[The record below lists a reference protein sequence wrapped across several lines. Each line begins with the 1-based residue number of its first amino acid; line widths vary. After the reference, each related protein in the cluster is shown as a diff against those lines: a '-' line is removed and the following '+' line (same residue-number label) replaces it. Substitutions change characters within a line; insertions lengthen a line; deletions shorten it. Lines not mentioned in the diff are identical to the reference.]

1 MPEFLEPIR
10 QVGGDGRR
18 ETAAVHALS
27 TLYPNWRFYPTPR
40 FYFTDFH
47 LTWLHENGRENYLG
61 DIEIKWLSIDSS
73 IPAIFPFN
81 KLQQM
86 LISPPYLDNPDT
98 FHRICFRFTDGTLLI
113 PVKELAG
120 LMPEFNVRHDTN
132 ERDLVVR
139 VNAMMFKRYWIDV
152 VIKE

>member
-1 MPEFLEPIR
+1 MVENLEPIR
-10 QVGGDGRR
+10 QVSGDSRK
-18 ETAAVHALS
+18 ETAVVHTLS
-27 TLYPNWRFYPTPR
+27 NLYPNWRFYPTPR

-73 IPAIFPFN
+73 RNAIFPFN

-98 FHRICFRFTDGTLLI
+98 FHRICFRFTDGLLLV

-120 LMPEFNVRHDTN
+120 LMPEFHIRQDTQ
-132 ERDLVVR
+132 ERDLVVYISPQ
-139 VNAMMFKRYWIDV
+139 AFKRYWLDV
-152 VIKE
+152 VVKE

>member
-27 TLYPNWRFYPTPR
+27 RLYPNWRFYPTPR

-47 LTWLHENGRENYLG
+47 LTWLHDNGRENYLG

-120 LMPEFNVRHDTN
+120 LITNAVLRAAKENQAALLAGDT
-132 ERDLVVR
+132 LVAVLR
-139 VNAMMFKRYWIDV
+139 EQLAMFF
-152 VIKE
+152 